1 LYSHRLIALTRVD
14 VGSCGNGVG
23 CIAGSDNESEADEEV
38 VVSTSVMEVVIVV
51 VIVDV
56 SGGWVLEV
64 VPNAVIIVPE
74 IARPGVVINRR
85 ATCAVPEQEVMNI
98 AV

>member
-1 LYSHRLIALTRVD
+1 
-14 VGSCGNGVG
+14 
-23 CIAGSDNESEADEEV
+23 
-38 VVSTSVMEVVIVV
+38 MEVVIVV

>member
-14 VGSCGNGVG
+14 AGSCGNGVG
-23 CIAGSDNESEADEEV
+23 CIAGSDNESEADGEV

-51 VIVDV
+51 VVVDV
-56 SGGWVLEV
+56 SGDWVLGV
-64 VPNAVIIVPE
+64 VPSAAITVPE
-74 IARPGVVINRR
+74 IARPGVVMNRR
-85 ATCAVPEQEVMNI
+85 ATCAGPEQEVMNI